1 MRELAMKV
9 KGLDVGHWITIISVI
24 LAASIN
30 YGNITAQI
38 GELSRSQIRVEASL
52 GSMQGKLEG
61 VVAEQARVRQQ
72 LEDHIQKT
80 NERFREVRNR

>member
-1 MRELAMKV
+1 
-9 KGLDVGHWITIISVI
+9 
-24 LAASIN
+24 
-30 YGNITAQI
+30 
-38 GELSRSQIRVEASL
+38 
-52 GSMQGKLEG
+52 MQGKLEG